1 MVSGFHYI
9 IEMGGGQEEL
19 KCRSVCNTAGFY
31 VSPDNLFL
39 LIAGNNRQQFMIPQ
53 SASVPGPDLQNRKQS
68 RLERIS
74 GDQLTQPLCSAAT
87 GFSRSY
93 LFKFFKSP
101 SRETLNVLGQPVLL
115 FSHSYS
121 DFKKTKQKLTLSS
134 ISCTSGNTSGPCA

>member
-1 MVSGFHYI
+1 MFFPFHIFGNSVHQWNIKYI
-9 IEMGGGQEEL
+9 LLLGETQKSNCPLFCLFWRRDVFQVE
-19 KCRSVCNTAGFY
+19 AG
-31 VSPDNLFL
+31 LE
-39 LIAGNNRQQFMIPQ
+39 R
-53 SASVPGPDLQNRKQS
+53 LQNHKQS
-68 RLERIS
+68 RLERMS